1 VDLLATTLW
10 LPALYH
16 RNQLAVIGMMWVL
29 LGAVVT
35 LSIGLFVFK
44 EVLTWTQWIGIACAI
59 VALVLLEQ

>member
-1 VDLLATTLW
+1 
-10 LPALYH
+10 
-16 RNQLAVIGMMWVL
+16 MMWVL